1 MTDEQ
6 TLLAI
11 IGGLFTALSAWWI
24 WWQRKTQITVE
35 QHDTRLTRL
44 EENVVTADE
53 VRSIIHQGNE
63 PIMALITSLRD
74 KQAESNAHVHN
85 ILLAQAER
93 TGYEKAI
100 KEFKE

>member
-1 MTDEQ
+1 MTISEIVLSVAGFLAM
-6 TLLAI
+6 TLA
-11 IGGLFTALSAWWI
+11 GLVTY
-24 WWQRKTQITVE
+24 WQRKTQTAVE

-44 EENVVTADE
+44 EENIVTADE